1 MTCVCHLHCNR
12 KYINEQIIIRY
23 NRCVE
28 IMRDTGIYPNAD
40 HWQNW
45 CFVSLVSAMC
55 GSERERVCV
64 WIIAVFCM
72 RHTGNVG

>member
-1 MTCVCHLHCNR
+1 MTCVCRLHCNR

-40 HWQNW
+40 HW
-45 CFVSLVSAMC
+45 STSAL
-55 GSERERVCV
+55 GE
-64 WIIAVFCM
+64 
-72 RHTGNVG
+72 

>member
-40 HWQNW
+40 HWSTSALNEQSNNSQNW

-64 WIIAVFCM
+64 EM
-72 RHTGNVG
+72 

>member
-28 IMRDTGIYPNAD
+28 IMLDTGIYPNAD
-40 HWQNW
+40 HWSTSALSEYRIHSQND
-45 CFVSLVSAMC
+45 VLGA
-55 GSERERVCV
+55 
-64 WIIAVFCM
+64 
-72 RHTGNVG
+72 

>member
-28 IMRDTGIYPNAD
+28 IMWDTGIYPNAD
-40 HWQNW
+40 HW
-45 CFVSLVSAMC
+45 STSAL
-55 GSERERVCV
+55 SE
-64 WIIAVFCM
+64 
-72 RHTGNVG
+72 

>member
-40 HWQNW
+40 HW
-45 CFVSLVSAMC
+45 STSAL
-55 GSERERVCV
+55 SEES
-64 WIIAVFCM
+64 
-72 RHTGNVG
+72 NNS